1 MLDHASHQV
10 VGRLLNRRAVTPRVV
25 GKLEAT
31 AAPAV
36 LA

>member
-1 MLDHASHQV
+1 MLDHAGHQV
-10 VGRLLNRRAVTPRVV
+10 VGRLLKRRAVTPRVV

-31 AAPAV
+31 AVAAV